1 MSSPLRSILLLS
13 VFALLSAC
21 GAGTGASPAAAQP
34 QPSGYAVT
42 VRSGGHVVGHLD
54 LTALRSL
61 PAIDVPT
68 PQSQGKQVQ
77 HGPRVRAALSH
88 AGVQKFGKLR
98 AVALDGTVQTFTSAE
113 IDDQVVLDFD
123 NRGTVKLAGAHLATN
138 RWVREV
144 TELDADA

>member
-1 MSSPLRSILLLS
+1 MSSPLRSLLL
-13 VFALLSAC
+13 VFVLLSAC
-21 GAGTGASPAAAQP
+21 GGSASPAAAQPHP

-54 LTALRSL
+54 LAALRSL
-61 PAIDVPT
+61 PAIDVST
-68 PQSQGKQVQ
+68 PQSTGKQVQ

-88 AGVQKFGKLR
+88 AGVQKFSKLR
-98 AVALDGTVQTFTSAE
+98 AVALAGTAQTFTSAE

-123 NRGTVKLAGAHLATN
+123 NRGTVKLAGAHLATT

-144 TELDADA
+144 TELDAEA